1 MTDTFTDTAPKKG
14 REEDLTPYLQM
25 IRTYPMLTE
34 DEELELAKSSANGD
48 EEAIRKM
55 VYANLR
61 LVVSIARKYAGR
73 GVPTMD
79 LIQEGSIGLLTAA
92 RKFDYTKEC
101 RFSTYAS
108 PWIKQYIN
116 RCILSHAGVIQL
128 PRQKMENIR
137 KLLAASAAV
146 QQSGEEPEP
155 AMLSART
162 GIPEEQV
169 QQLLEML
176 PKIQSL
182 DAPAG
187 DPEHDALQALL
198 EDLQAPQP
206 YEELVRV
213 EMKNTVN
220 TLLGQLE
227 PRQKQVLQMYFG
239 LEEGECYSL
248 EEIGLKLE
256 ISKERAR
263 QIRNQALDKLKTWGE
278 DFGLEDFLE

>member
-1 MTDTFTDTAPKKG
+1 MTETFTETAPKKG

-25 IRTYPMLTE
+25 IRTYPALTE
-34 DEELELAKSSANGD
+34 EEELALAKRSADGD

-61 LVVSIARKYAGR
+61 LVVSLARKYAGR

-92 RKFDYTKEC
+92 RKFDYTKQC

-116 RCILSHAGVIQL
+116 RCILTHAGVIQL

-146 QQSGEEPEP
+146 RQEGEEPES
-155 AMLSART
+155 AVLSART

-176 PKIQSL
+176 PKIQSI

-187 DPEHDALQALL
+187 DPEHDALQTLI

-213 EMKNTVN
+213 EMKNTVD
-220 TLLGQLE
+220 TLLGLLE
-227 PRQKQVLQMYFG
+227 PRQKQVLQLYFG
-239 LEEGECYSL
+239 LEDGECLSL
-248 EEIGLKLE
+248 VEIGQKLE
-256 ISKERAR
+256 ISKERTR
-263 QIRNQALDKLKTWGE
+263 QIRNQALSKLKTLGA
-278 DFGLEDFLE
+278 DFGLGDFLE

>member
-1 MTDTFTDTAPKKG
+1 MTETFTDTATQKG

-34 DEELELAKSSANGD
+34 EEELELAKRTAAGD

-92 RKFDYTKEC
+92 RKFDYMKEC

-146 QQSGEEPEP
+146 QQEGEEPEP
-155 AMLSART
+155 AVLSART

-169 QQLLEML
+169 EQLLEML
-176 PKIQSL
+176 PKIQSI

-187 DPEHDALQALL
+187 DPEHDALQALI

-206 YEELVRV
+206 YEEMVRV

-248 EEIGLKLE
+248 DEIGQKLE

-263 QIRNQALDKLKTWGE
+263 QIRNQALSKLKALGA
-278 DFGLEDFLE
+278 DLGLEDFLE